1 MNLVSDKTRHLAA
14 YVRRL
19 NLKANDQHKAYLL
32 SACVIALSGCTTVG
46 NIMSVT
52 EVKPWE
58 RESLSKGNMQ
68 LEADSMDSAIDDH
81 IYFSREASTGGSG
94 INGGG
99 CGCN

>member
-1 MNLVSDKTRHLAA
+1 MVGS
-14 YVRRL
+14 
-19 NLKANDQHKAYLL
+19 LL
-32 SACVIALSGCTTVG
+32 FVQGCATVG
-46 NIMSVT
+46 NMLSIQ

-58 RESLSKGNMQ
+58 RESLAKANMQ
-68 LEADSMDSAIDDH
+68 LDTDSMDSAIDDH